1 MLLRPSNAINKADSE
16 SRHVVTVA
24 IEAEKASTRDLKSL
38 HGIWQ
43 KRHFNTEGKNLMVF
57 DFNAIEAR
65 GISRAVACPP
75 TRLVPS
81 LMHGHRAANL
91 ELDY

>member
-57 DFNAIEAR
+57 DTGILCIILYASQIFPFNMAR
-65 GISRAVACPP
+65 FIKYDIKSARMSKC
-75 TRLVPS
+75 
-81 LMHGHRAANL
+81 
-91 ELDY
+91 